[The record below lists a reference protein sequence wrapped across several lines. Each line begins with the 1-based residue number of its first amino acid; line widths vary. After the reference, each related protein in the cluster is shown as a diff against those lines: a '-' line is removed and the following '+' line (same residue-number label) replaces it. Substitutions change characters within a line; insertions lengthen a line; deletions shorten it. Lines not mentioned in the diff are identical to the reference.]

1 MPELRSKIPK
11 RIGVL
16 LSGELLWEVVFSFYQ
31 IENNGYMRLPI
42 TITPENM
49 DPVVLKYK
57 KSIYKNL
64 AGMSLTDVEE
74 LKTGSLKGLI
84 MSVGPTE
91 FEYFCDFEKMGPA
104 FKVSQNLKALLK
116 AVYRKG
122 LPIGAFGY
130 AVPLLAKAIQGITK
144 SGPVVTV
151 GNDPKLQIGVEA
163 AGAQAITTRPTEVVI
178 DQTNK
183 IITSGGQLASR
194 RLNEVSDGCENM
206 FKAILELIKG

>member
-11 RIGVL
+11 RIGII
-16 LSGELLWEVVFSFYQ
+16 LSGELFWEVVFTSYQ

-42 TITPENM
+42 KVIPENI
-49 DPVVLKYK
+49 DPVLQKNNEA
-57 KSIYKNL
+57 ITKNL
-64 AGMSLTDVEE
+64 AGMSLTDAEE
-74 LKTGSLKGLI
+74 LKTGSLRALI

-91 FEYFCDFEKMGPA
+91 FDYFCDFEKMGPA
-104 FKVSQNLKALLK
+104 FKVSPNLKTLLK

-122 LPIGAFGY
+122 LPIGAFGH
-130 AVPLLAKAIQGITK
+130 AVPLLVKAIQGITK

-163 AGAQAITTRPTEVVI
+163 AGAQSITTRPTEVVI

-183 IITSGGQLASR
+183 IVTSGGQLASK
-194 RLNEVSDGCENM
+194 RLGEVSQDCENM
-206 FKAILELIKG
+206 LKAILELIKG

>member
-11 RIGVL
+11 RIGIL
-16 LSGELLWEVVFSFYQ
+16 LSSELLWETVFSFYQ
-31 IENNGYMRLPI
+31 IEYNGYMRLPI
-42 TITPENM
+42 TMSPENL
-49 DPVVLKYK
+49 DPGILKNNE
-57 KSIYKNL
+57 SIYENL
-64 AGMSLTDVEE
+64 AGMTLTDADE
-74 LKTGSLKGLI
+74 LKTGSLKALI
-84 MSVGPTE
+84 ISVGPNE
-91 FEYFCDFEKMGPA
+91 FDYFCDFEKMGQA
-104 FKVSQNLKALLK
+104 FKVSTKLRSFLR

-151 GNDPKLQIGVEA
+151 GNDPKLQIGIEA

-183 IITSGGQLASR
+183 IVTSGGQLASR
-194 RLNEVSDGCENM
+194 RLSEVSEDCENM
-206 FKAILELIKG
+206 IKAILELIKG